1 MPKRSSHDGDGD
13 GEGEVFLRLSLEL
26 LRLPG
31 SRSLEYDEGFR
42 QLPPWLLPLSV
53 PRNLQY
59 DAVFGR
65 LSLELLRLTWNM
77 MKSSAGFLWGYC
89 LSLFLVAYDYEMTKP
104 SSGVL
109 WFSCRFLFPETCNK
123 FQVTRI
129 PLSTVAYELLFYLL
143 NLGAKAPWKPYLLL
157 VVLVASATIEIL

>member
-1 MPKRSSHDGDGD
+1 MPMKKSSFGFLWSCCGSLVR
-13 GEGEVFLRLSLEL
+13 GALNTMKASASFLRGCCRSPFPGTCNTMQSSAGFLSSSCVPL
-26 LRLPG
+26 
-31 SRSLEYDEGFR
+31 FR
-42 QLPPWLLPLSV
+42 G
-53 PRNLQY
+53 N
-59 DAVFGR
+59 
-65 LSLELLRLTWNM
+65 WNM

-129 PLSTVAYELLFYLL
+129 PLSTVAYELMFYLL

-157 VVLVASATIEIL
+157 VVLVASAIIEIL